1 MPQQRQRAGADQD
14 QIGKQ
19 RERRGLF
26 AADHCRHRKGAGQAQ
41 NGDEGPVLQRHQH
54 SRRGREG
61 EQREGQCGRQQAI
74 ELVGG
79 VEAREDC
86 RRARGGKRRGD
97 VGRAPLGGFTPHDPL
112 RAGPQGEP
120 EQHAEGDANR
130 RCQEAVIDRQFDEKG
145 TAQRQRDTAQPHQPV
160 LDQDLLPALSGRSRR
175 QRCGDLGG
183 KGGRLVDRFFGQ
195 WRLGYWHF
203 GHARPQILQPGQPL
217 IENLDASLQGE
228 DSRGQRASTEKR
240 PCRQNRS
247 SDDAQAEQP
256 VHASPPEVPA
266 GLADGSFAGSLYI
279 K

>member
-1 MPQQRQRAGADQD
+1 
-14 QIGKQ
+14 
-19 RERRGLF
+19 
-26 AADHCRHRKGAGQAQ
+26 
-41 NGDEGPVLQRHQH
+41 
-54 SRRGREG
+54 
-61 EQREGQCGRQQAI
+61 QAI

-79 VEAREDC
+79 VEAPEDC
-86 RRARGGKRRGD
+86 FPAPGGKRPGE
-97 VGRAPLGGFTPHDPL
+97 VGRGAPRGGAPPHSLPPPPPLDPL
-112 RAGPQGEP
+112 RAVPQGDP
-120 EQHAEGDANR
+120 EQPPEADANR

-175 QRCGDLGG
+175 RRCSDLGE
-183 KGGRLVDRFFGQ
+183 KGGRRVDRFFGQ

-203 GHARPQILQPGQPL
+203 NDARPQTRHPGQPP

-240 PCRQNRS
+240 SCRQNRS